1 VSAKGR
7 PGPDGFV
14 VVATG
19 LAFEA
24 RIAKGPGTRSVAG
37 GMDAGRLAAGLERA
51 IAQGAGA
58 VMSFGIAGG
67 LAPDVVAGTPI
78 IAGAVVSDSARR
90 ACDERWVHALR
101 DALPDAR
108 IGDIAGVYA
117 PLVDVAA
124 KRALHARTMALA
136 VDTESHVAA
145 RIAHAHALPFAV
157 FRVVA
162 DPVGHALPAGV
173 SAALGAGGRVDLV
186 RVVRAF
192 AVAPSDWLR
201 LPQTAIDA
209 GLAFGA
215 LLRGRRR
222 LGARLGFDPRA
233 LLLDVP

>member
-1 VSAKGR
+1 MSAPANLR
-7 PGPDGFV
+7 FI

-24 RIAKGPGTRSVAG
+24 RIAAGPGVRCVAG
-37 GMDAGRLAAGLERA
+37 GMDAQRLEAGLERA
-51 IAQGAGA
+51 IAQGAAA

-78 IAGAVVSDSARR
+78 VARR
-90 ACDERWVHALR
+90 VVAGDGDHACDERWVAALR
-101 DALPDAR
+101 KALPDAR
-108 IGDIAGVYA
+108 VGDVAAADA

-124 KRALHARTMALA
+124 KRALHARTHALA
-136 VDTESHVAA
+136 VDTESHLAA
-145 RIAHAHALPFAV
+145 RVARTHGLPFAV

-162 DPVGHALPAGV
+162 DPVMHPLPAAV
-173 SAALGAGGRVDLV
+173 STALGANGRVDLV

-192 AVAPSDWLR
+192 AARPADWLR

-222 LGARLGFDPRA
+222 LGLRLGCDPRA
-233 LLLDVP
+233 FLLDVP